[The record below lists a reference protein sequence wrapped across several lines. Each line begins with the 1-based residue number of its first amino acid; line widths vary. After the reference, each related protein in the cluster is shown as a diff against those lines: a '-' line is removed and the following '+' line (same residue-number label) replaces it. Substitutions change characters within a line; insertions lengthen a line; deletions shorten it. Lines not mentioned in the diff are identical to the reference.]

1 MLEGFFWNHGD
12 PALLVAGEYQPSLV
26 ALSVLI
32 AILICC
38 MGMQVAGIARQSQ
51 QAAFRHLALATG
63 SLALGAGIW
72 SMHFIGMLAF
82 KLGIPVT
89 YDPLITLIS
98 VVPAVLAS
106 WIALEILARNKV
118 TPRQLLISGV
128 LMGAGIGT
136 MHYTGMAAM
145 RMDALL
151 RYDPFWFA
159 VSILVSVFMAWFAL
173 WLRFG
178 LRQNRV
184 LIGNPGV
191 ILLSGSTMGLAVA
204 SMHYVAM
211 EATRFVGHEMPGHDH
226 SFNMNL
232 VVGIS
237 AVTVLLGGLVLAGNL
252 FLRFRVLYQQ
262 LQLSEARQKAIFN
275 TAVDGIIT
283 IDPSGTMMSV
293 NPSVTRLFGW
303 EPHELIGQNVKL
315 LMPTPHKAM
324 HHQYLENYL
333 SGGDAK
339 IIGIGRETTALRK
352 DGSTFPIRL
361 AVGEVRMEEIA
372 MFVGFITD
380 ISEQKRIEQLLEREA
395 THDALTN
402 LANRRLLTLALPR
415 FMARTERS
423 GPPFAL
429 LFIDLDGFK
438 RINDELGHDI
448 GDELLKEVAQ
458 RLNQRVRSTD
468 LVARLAGDE
477 FVILLED
484 LHNEK
489 EAQQVA
495 EQVRQ
500 NISCPMLLSGHEVTI
515 GASIGITFYHKGCNL
530 SGEALLQQA
539 DKAMYQVKKNG
550 KGNIALL

>member
-1 MLEGFFWNHGD
+1 MLEGVFWNHGD
-12 PALLVAGEYQPSLV
+12 PGLLMAGKYQTSLV

-32 AILICC
+32 AILTCC
-38 MGMQVAGIARQSQ
+38 MGMQIAGIARQSQ
-51 QAAFRHLALATG
+51 NTTFRHLAVATG

-82 KLGIPVT
+82 KLGIPVS
-89 YDPLITLIS
+89 YDPLITFIS
-98 VVPAVLAS
+98 VLPAVLAS
-106 WIALEILARNKV
+106 WIALEMLARNSV
-118 TPRQLLISGV
+118 SPRQLLTSGV
-128 LMGAGIGT
+128 LMGAGIGI

-178 LRQNRV
+178 LHQNRI
-184 LIGNPGV
+184 LLGNPGV
-191 ILLSGSTMGLAVA
+191 ILLSGSTMGMAVA

-211 EATRFVGHEMPGHDH
+211 EAARFIGHDTPGREH

-237 AVTVLLGGLVLAGNL
+237 TVTVLLGGLVLAGNL

-262 LQLSEARQKAIFN
+262 LQLSEARQKAIFS

-283 IDPSGTMMSV
+283 IDRDSIMRSV

-303 EPHELIGQNVKL
+303 ESHELIGQNVKM
-315 LMPTPHKAM
+315 LMPTPHRAM

-333 SGGDAK
+333 NGQPAK
-339 IIGIGRETTALRK
+339 VIGIGRETMGQRK

-361 AVGEVRMEEIA
+361 AVGEIRVEEITK
-372 MFVGFITD
+372 FVGFITD

-415 FMARTERS
+415 FMTRTERS
-423 GPPFAL
+423 GLPFAL

-438 RINDELGHDI
+438 QVNDELGHDI

-458 RLNQRVRSTD
+458 CLNQRVRSTD

-484 LHNEK
+484 LHNEA

-495 EQVRQ
+495 EQIRQ
-500 NISCPMLLSGHEVTI
+500 SISCPMMLNGHQVTV

-530 SGEALLQQA
+530 TGEALLQKA
-539 DKAMYQVKKNG
+539 DRAMYRVKKNG
-550 KGNIALL
+550 KGSIALL